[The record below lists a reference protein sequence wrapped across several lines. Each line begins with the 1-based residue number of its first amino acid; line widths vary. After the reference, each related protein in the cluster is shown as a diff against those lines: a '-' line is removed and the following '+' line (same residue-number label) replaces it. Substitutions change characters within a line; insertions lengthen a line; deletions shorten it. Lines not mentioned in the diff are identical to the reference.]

1 MLRDPKTPEE
11 KAARL
16 KQGLEKFRFARSHP
30 AYHKKVR
37 ILPHPWAPKQFRKWF
52 RKNVDCI
59 GLVLMVEKNE
69 LTSKLE
75 FRIVFE
81 ETGEPVFGNYGENDF
96 IILEGPT
103 RVIVK

>member
-1 MLRDPKTPEE
+1 
-11 KAARL
+11 
-16 KQGLEKFRFARSHP
+16 
-30 AYHKKVR
+30 
-37 ILPHPWAPKQFRKWF
+37 
-52 RKNVDCI
+52 
-59 GLVLMVEKNE
+59 MVEKNE

-96 IILEGPT
+96 IVLEGPT